1 VWGWLPLALGLC
13 AAYTRA
19 AGTCGGASRGIPPPL
34 VPGLRWPQL
43 LLLLASWHLLPLG
56 AHPRLVV
63 VHQGSLPPDVLVRK
77 LTIPVGWTWYVK
89 FINIYSSLLVK
100 TVWLLKG
107 T

>member
-1 VWGWLPLALGLC
+1 
-13 AAYTRA
+13 
-19 AGTCGGASRGIPPPL
+19 L
-34 VPGLRWPQL
+34 VPGPRWPQL

-77 LTIPVGWTWYVK
+77 LIIPVGWTWYVK